1 MTAWVS
7 TPGWCW
13 LAYGAVYSWS
23 HPSLAHAWR
32 CLDSCGAYGRHWAMW
47 RLAAP
52 RSFLKMVPA
61 SSTHLLAQPWVSLGR
76 HLAADTGALA
86 PLDGLDGPDGSLAV
100 AFMDGPDGPLNGPC
114 TWMSCR

>member
-1 MTAWVS
+1 
-7 TPGWCW
+7 
-13 LAYGAVYSWS
+13 
-23 HPSLAHAWR
+23 
-32 CLDSCGAYGRHWAMW
+32 MW

-76 HLAADTGALA
+76 HLAAAVAADFGGGGPLGGVTGALA